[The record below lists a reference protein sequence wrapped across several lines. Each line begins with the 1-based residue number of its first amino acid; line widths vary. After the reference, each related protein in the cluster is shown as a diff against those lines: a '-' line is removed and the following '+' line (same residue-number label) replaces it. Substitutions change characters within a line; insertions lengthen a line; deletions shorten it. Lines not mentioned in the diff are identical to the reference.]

1 MRSGEVDT
9 LKGALL
15 GCLRDSRVYRVQ
27 IRAATKSVARL
38 SRHELKTDEFADRLA
53 VLTGFFSRNRKRV
66 LLGGGSALLAVV
78 VAVGVLM
85 YVRSRQAAAS
95 EAFGKALVTYHAVV
109 VETPP
114 AGYTLPTFKTADE
127 KNTEAIR
134 QFTEVSDQ
142 FGSYSVGKWARY
154 YTALSQR
161 ELGQSAVAEQGLLAL
176 ASDGDANLAAVSKM
190 ALAGLYQKTS
200 RTADAEKLY
209 RELESSPTLMVPK
222 ASVQIALAEMYQ
234 RTNPS
239 QATAI
244 YQQIEKDYPGTA
256 AADQAAQMLR
266 GGAQ

>member
-1 MRSGEVDT
+1 MPEGTADCV
-9 LKGALL
+9 
-15 GCLRDSRVYRVQ
+15 CCVQ
-27 IRAATKSVARL
+27 VREGTKSVARL
-38 SRHELKTDEFADRLA
+38 SRRELKTDEFADRLA
-53 VLTGFFSRNRKRV
+53 IFTGFFSRNRKQV
-66 LLGGGSALLAVV
+66 LLGGGSALLAVI

-95 EAFGKALVTYHAVV
+95 EDFGKALTTYHALVI
-109 VETPP
+109 ETAPL
-114 AGYTLPTFKTADE
+114 GYTLPTFETADE
-127 KNTEAIR
+127 KHTEAIR
-134 QFTEVSDQ
+134 QFTEVSEQ
-142 FGSYSVGKWARY
+142 FGSYSVGEWARY

-161 ELGQSAVAEQGLLAL
+161 EHGQHAVAEQGLLAI
-176 ASDGDANLAAVSKM
+176 AADDDPNLAAVAKM

-222 ASVQIALAEMYQ
+222 PSVQIALAEMYQ

-266 GGAQ
+266 GAAQ

>member
-1 MRSGEVDT
+1 
-9 LKGALL
+9 
-15 GCLRDSRVYRVQ
+15 
-27 IRAATKSVARL
+27 VARL
-38 SRHELKTDEFADRLA
+38 SRHELKKDEFADSLA
-53 VLTGFFSRNRKRV
+53 NVTGFFARNRKQV

-78 VAVGVLM
+78 VIVGVLL
-85 YVRSRQAAAS
+85 YVRSRRAAAS
-95 EAFGKALVTYHAVV
+95 EAFGQALITYRASIL
-109 VETPP
+109 ETPP

-127 KNTEAIR
+127 KYAEAIR
-134 QFTEVSDQ
+134 RFTEVSEQ

-154 YTALSQR
+154 YVALSQR
-161 ELGQSAVAEQGLLAL
+161 ELGQNAVAEQGLLAL
-176 ASDGDANLAAVSKM
+176 ASDGDPNLAAVAKM

-222 ASVQIALAEMYQ
+222 PAAQIALAEMYQ

-256 AADQAAQMLR
+256 AADQAAEMLR